1 VAPTD
6 DTGTSLWTPPGGR
19 LSRRSFLTNTAR
31 LGLGALVAGST
42 GSLLSA
48 CGSQGSSGTENT
60 IDFWQWYAPQEGGS
74 YSVKTQNDWF
84 NKLVND
90 WNARGGKKIK
100 LTYIPIAQYIEGTQ
114 LQSAFVAREG
124 PDIFVISPGDFL
136 RYYNGGVLYDLT
148 DAIGTAGIDD
158 FYKSAMGTR
167 MVDGRVY
174 ALPMEAEPLTMFYS
188 VEAFEKAGLSEGDIP
203 KTWDQLLSVAEKL
216 RSGKQFGLLFET
228 KPNVYQNFTW
238 YPFLWQ
244 AGGDVVDPSGKQSTF
259 DSPAT
264 VKALAFWQDAIKSGV
279 APRTTQGG
287 GGGDLVANLASGY
300 AAMAEMVT
308 AGGSFLEAGAP
319 KFKYGMFPLPVPDAS
334 AKPITDMGG
343 WAFCVNKFSRNAEVA
358 AEFSTWAVA
367 SAESVDRMVDW
378 AFNAK
383 KSLPVRKSVMKK
395 AAADGLF
402 DKDKLMAYSA
412 FDVVGLDPKALDT
425 DTMPYG
431 RGEPRLTP
439 EVVKGV
445 GDAIQAA
452 QLNGVD
458 PSAAA
463 AGGHEQINTILKS
476 YQGAPLGSVLT

>member
-1 VAPTD
+1 MAPPD
-6 DTGTSLWTPPGGR
+6 DPGSQLWTPAR
-19 LSRRSFLTNTAR
+19 AQVSRRSFLANTAR
-31 LGLGALVAGST
+31 LGLGALVASSA
-42 GSLLSA
+42 GSLLAA
-48 CGSQGSSGTENT
+48 CGGGGGSDSGDTL
-60 IDFWQWYAPQEGGS
+60 DFWQWYAPQEGGS
-74 YSVKTQNDWF
+74 YSVKAQNDWF
-84 NKLVND
+84 TKLAND
-90 WNARGGKKIK
+90 WNAQQGKPKVK

-114 LQSAFVAREG
+114 LQSAFAAGQG

-148 DAIGTAGIDD
+148 DAVKDQVGD

-174 ALPMEAEPLTMFYS
+174 GLPMEAEPLTMFYS

-203 KTWDQLLSVAEKL
+203 KTWDQTLNVADKL

-343 WAFCVNKFSRNAEVA
+343 WAFCVNKNSNNAEAA
-358 AEFSTWAVA
+358 AEFCAFAVA

-395 AAADGLF
+395 AAAGGQF
-402 DKDKLMAYSA
+402 DEDKLMAYSA
-412 FDVVGLDPKALDT
+412 FEVVGLDPEGLDAET
-425 DTMPYG
+425 TPYG

-439 EVVKGV
+439 EVVKAV
-445 GDAIQAA
+445 TDAIQAA

-458 PSAAA
+458 PAAA
-463 AGGHEQINTILKS
+463 AAQGHEQISNFLAS
-476 YQGAPLGSVLT
+476 YRGAPQGSLS